1 MKTSRADAAAVPI
14 FSHGEIGSETAS
26 ARAFPSATWERGRKI
41 ADALVIPLRSLCS
54 FAAKSIAVFVVAFA
68 GLIALV
74 PKPHLLD
81 ETSFSPCYVDRNG
94 KLLRLVLADDDRY
107 RVYMPLEKISPEL
120 VEMTL
125 LHEDRY
131 FHEHAGFN
139 PIALV
144 RASWA
149 DLRGQGKLLGAS
161 TITMQ
166 LARLHYHLNTRTV
179 FGKLAQIVAAIHLEC
194 HCSKHEILEAYLNLA
209 PYGRNIEGVGAAS
222 LIYFEKEPAE
232 LSPVEAMTLAVIPQ
246 SPARRSPGTGAH
258 DAALEKARGVLLTQ
272 WLGSHPE
279 DARLRGVLAMPL
291 QMKLPRDLP
300 FRAPHLVEEMMQGNT
315 SPRAETRL
323 ALDLPTQEVL
333 EREMTEYLAMRAPD
347 GFKNASALLIDYR
360 TMEVRAAVGSAG
372 FGRADI
378 HGQVDGLRAQRS
390 PGSAL
395 KPFIYALAMD
405 EGLIHPNSLL
415 KDAPASFDGYDPEN
429 FDHNFAGPIR
439 AKDAL
444 VQSRNVPAVD
454 LESRLDSGRNLYT
467 LLRDAG
473 VRRLQPEEHYGL
485 TIALGSA
492 EVSPEEV
499 GTLYA
504 MLANRGVW
512 RPLRRTVEEPVVPG
526 VKLLS
531 PEASWLT
538 LDMLKDAVRPDA
550 VNMPRLVTEARPV
563 AWKTGTSFAFRDA
576 WSAGVFDNY
585 VLVVWVGNFDGAEN
599 PEFVGRTAA
608 APLLF
613 RIVDALRAR
622 ESTPVE
628 TCFTRTPD
636 LNLRQVDLCAISGM
650 IAGPNCPQTV
660 KGWFIPGVSP
670 IAACD
675 VHRRVWIDNAT
686 GLRLSAAPE
695 DPNSAHA
702 EVCEFWPSDLE
713 KLFRAAGIPRLGPP
727 ATVAPRGPAMI
738 ASDPDAAKGPCIVS
752 PKKGL
757 IYHMR
762 VGAAGDE
769 VLNLEATADTN
780 REELHW
786 FVDATYLGVSEP
798 SAALLWKMAPGKHLI
813 RAVDEAGRADAR
825 EILVTAVE

>member
-1 MKTSRADAAAVPI
+1 MTGFFMRTLLQFTLK
-14 FSHGEIGSETAS
+14 AS
-26 ARAFPSATWERGRKI
+26 FVLVVSF
-41 ADALVIPLRSLCS
+41 ALVI
-54 FAAKSIAVFVVAFA
+54 AV
-68 GLIALV
+68 V

-81 ETSFSPCYVDRNG
+81 ATSFSPCYVDRNG
-94 KLLRLVLADDDRY
+94 KLLRLGLADDDRY
-107 RVYMPLEKISPEL
+107 RVYVPLEKIAPQL

-131 FHEHAGFN
+131 FHEHVGFN
-139 PIALV
+139 PIALL
-144 RASWA
+144 RASWS
-149 DLRGQGKLLGAS
+149 DTRGQGRRLGAS

-166 LARLHYHLNTRTV
+166 LARLHYHLNTRTIG
-179 FGKLAQIVAAIHLEC
+179 GKLAQIVAAIHLEC

-209 PYGRNIEGVGAAS
+209 PYGRNVEGVGAAS
-222 LIYFEKEPAE
+222 LIYFGKEPAE

-246 SPARRSPGTGAH
+246 SPARRSPGTAAH
-258 DAALEKARGVLLTQ
+258 DQALQKARGILLTQ
-272 WLGSHPE
+272 WLELHPE

-291 QMKLPRDLP
+291 EMKLPRDLP
-300 FRAPHLVEEMMQGNT
+300 FQAPHLVEEMMLADT
-315 SPRAETRL
+315 TPRAETRL
-323 ALDLPTQEVL
+323 ALDLGLQDLL
-333 EREMTEYLAMRAPD
+333 ERQLTQYLAMRETD
-347 GFKNASALLIDYR
+347 GFKNACALLIDYR
-360 TMEVRAAVGSAG
+360 TMEVRAAVGSAD
-372 FGRADI
+372 FRRADI

-454 LESRLDSGRNLYT
+454 LESRLDPKRNLYT
-467 LLRDAG
+467 LLREAG
-473 VRRLQPEEHYGL
+473 IRHLQPESHYGL

-492 EVSPEEV
+492 EVSPEEI

-504 MLANRGVW
+504 MLANRGVL
-512 RPLRRTVEEPVVPG
+512 RPLRRTLEEPVDPG
-526 VKLLS
+526 TPMLS
-531 PEASWLT
+531 PEASYLT

-550 VNMPRLVTEARPV
+550 VNVPRLVNEVRPV
-563 AWKTGTSFAFRDA
+563 AWKTGTSFSYRDA

-585 VLVVWVGNFDGAEN
+585 VLVVWVGNFDGTVN

-613 RIVDALRAR
+613 RMIDALRATYPAPR
-622 ESTPVE
+622 E

-636 LNLRQVDLCAISGM
+636 LNLRQVDLCAVSGM
-650 IAGPNCPQTV
+650 IAAPNCPQTV
-660 KGWFIPGVSP
+660 KGWFIPGKSP

-675 VHRRVWIDNAT
+675 VHRRVWIDNLS
-686 GLRLSAAPE
+686 GLRLSNAP
-695 DPNSAHA
+695 DNPSAAHA

-713 KLFRAAGIPRLGPP
+713 KLFQAAGLPRVGPP
-727 ATVAPRGPAMI
+727 TMVAQTHSSTALPGH
-738 ASDPDAAKGPCIVS
+738 DAVKGPCIVS

-757 IYHMR
+757 IYHLR
-762 VGAAGDE
+762 VGAVGDE
-769 VLNLEATADTN
+769 VLNLEATAETS
-780 REELHW
+780 REHLHW
-786 FVDATYLGVSEP
+786 FVDAAYLGVSEP
-798 SAALLWKMAPGKHLI
+798 STALLWKLQPGRHVI
-813 RAVDEAGRADAR
+813 RAVDDLGRADSR
-825 EILVTAVE
+825 QITVTEVE

>member
-1 MKTSRADAAAVPI
+1 MKK
-14 FSHGEIGSETAS
+14 G
-26 ARAFPSATWERGRKI
+26 KNI
-41 ADALVIPLRSLCS
+41 APVSSLRSWCS
-54 FAAKSIAVFVVAFA
+54 FVAKSSAAFLVAVGVV
-68 GLIALV
+68 IALV

-94 KLLRLVLADDDRY
+94 QLLRLGLAEDDRY
-107 RVYMPLEKISPEL
+107 RVFVPLEKISPQL

-139 PIALV
+139 PLALV
-144 RASWA
+144 RASVA
-149 DLRGQGKLLGAS
+149 DVRGQGKLLGAS

-179 FGKLAQIVAAIHLEC
+179 GGKLAQILAEIHIEA

-222 LIYFEKEPAE
+222 LIYFGKEPAA

-246 SPARRSPGTGAH
+246 SPARRSPGTAAH
-258 DAALEKARGVLLTQ
+258 DAALKNARGVLLTQ
-272 WLGSHPE
+272 WLESHPE

-291 QMKLPRDLP
+291 EMKLPRDLP
-300 FRAPHLVEEMMQGNT
+300 FRAPHLVEEMMQGNVA
-315 SPRAETRL
+315 PKAETRL
-323 ALDLPTQEVL
+323 SLDLPTQDVI
-333 EREMTEYLAMRAPD
+333 ERQMQEYLAARASE
-347 GFKNASALLIDYR
+347 GFKNASALLIDYN
-360 TMEVRAAVGSAG
+360 TMEVRAAVGSAA

-415 KDAPASFDGYDPEN
+415 KDAPESFDGYDPEN

-439 AKDAL
+439 ARDAL

-454 LESRLDSGRNLYT
+454 LESRLNPARNLYT
-467 LLRDAG
+467 LLRDANI
-473 VRRLQPEEHYGL
+473 RRLQPEPHYGL

-492 EVSPEEV
+492 EVSPEEM
-499 GTLYA
+499 GALYA
-504 MLANRGVW
+504 MLANRGVL
-512 RPLRRTVEEPVVPG
+512 RPLRRTLDDPAEPG

-550 VNMPRLVTEARPV
+550 VNTPRLVTEARPV

-576 WSAGVFDNY
+576 WTAAIFDHY

-613 RIVDALRAR
+613 RMVEALRAR
-622 ESTPVE
+622 EPAPAE
-628 TCFTRTPD
+628 TCFTRTRD
-636 LNLRQVDLCAISGM
+636 LNLRQVDLCPVSGM
-650 IAGPNCPQTV
+650 IAGPNCPDKVQ
-660 KGWFIPGVSP
+660 GWFIPGVSP

-675 VHRRVWIDNAT
+675 VHRRVWVDNAT
-686 GLRLSAAPE
+686 GLRLSTAPA
-695 DPNSAHA
+695 DAGTAHA

-713 KLFRAAGIPRLGPP
+713 KLFRAAGMPRMGPP
-727 ATVAPRGPAMI
+727 ALVAQTGA
-738 ASDPDAAKGPCIVS
+738 AVSGLGADPAKGPSIVS

-757 IYHMR
+757 IYHLR
-762 VGAAGDE
+762 VGAEADE
-769 VLNLEATADTN
+769 VLDLEATAETS
-780 REELHW
+780 REQLHW
-786 FVDATYLGVSEP
+786 FVDATYLGVSQP
-798 SAALLWKMAPGKHLI
+798 SAALLWKMSPGKHLI
-813 RAVDEAGRADAR
+813 RAVDDAGRADSR